1 VDRARDDECR
11 TRVSDFGLQPYEL
24 VVVDCELAGIDG
36 KEFVRLLHNARE
48 WRAIH
53 LVALTNR
60 ISAPLAIELVQC
72 IVYFQSTAMPKK
84 SSIDAAERVKQA
96 LELNETVH

>member
-1 VDRARDDECR
+1 M
-11 TRVSDFGLQPYEL
+11 Y
-24 VVVDCELAGIDG
+24 
-36 KEFVRLLHNARE
+36 
-48 WRAIH
+48 
-53 LVALTNR
+53 
-60 ISAPLAIELVQC
+60 LVQC